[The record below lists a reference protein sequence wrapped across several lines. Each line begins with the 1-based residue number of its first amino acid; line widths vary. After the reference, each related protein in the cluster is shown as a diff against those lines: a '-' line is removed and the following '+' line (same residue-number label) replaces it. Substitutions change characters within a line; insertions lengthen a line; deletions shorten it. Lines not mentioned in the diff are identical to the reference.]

1 MKTGMIAVLMIGSGI
16 TLGNLSQRYGEI
28 KKAEQARTE
37 WAIWQEE
44 KTLTALK
51 AAAESGEES
60 TLAAQAE
67 ETNADNSE
75 KEGQPNTHEASA
87 RKLNLAFYYPEDAK
101 SEDIIDSYAG
111 QVFQELMIMDLD
123 WLADLYELSDIS
135 PSTMASRLGKST
147 KSIMGGYNPR
157 DKKHKPNMPSSWVIH
172 DWKKIHVNFVDGD
185 GHAIE
190 GFSNVKD
197 ILSMASV
204 YTYYTDMMD
213 VDTFAEYS
221 RQLWKNSH
229 SYSLSMGDLYY
240 CSGCLNKTEEEL
252 VREAEEKEFASMGKA
267 GKSEKQGDPET
278 SQALSEGYIERQG
291 VGGYVQGDQA
301 ESRSET
307 ASEMMP
313 EHRKEQTEHR
323 EKQTDP
329 GEEQISVQEDK
340 LTTGQTDET
349 ADVSSD
355 VERKVGEQE
364 KENVLADSQATEAGD
379 GQPTDNYTAEGTKE
393 NVEENEPDRMSM
405 GNINQETG
413 LVGGS
418 GSPADSGLAQ
428 KGQGANGVSG
438 LSGTLFASSS
448 EAENVQGN
456 SSMQGIHGNF
466 SAVQNLQEM
475 ASGQEQALEQES
487 SADHS
492 TDKTDQKKQ
501 AKKTSYDCPGH
512 VDLYIRVKI
521 LGLKDKNGLFS
532 IAKAAEQ
539 ELWEG
544 WTKRNIASVQSISSQ
559 DWFDNYGLSVSSISL
574 STPLTNQ
581 EIEEYMNQLPEDT
594 SVTRRN
600 IVHFALSSV
609 GRVPYYW
616 GGKASAP
623 GYEGNHFGA
632 LIPADDKGRMLRG
645 LDCSGWINWVYW
657 SATGKRLPG
666 ESTSSLCLCG
676 EQISRRE
683 LQPGDII
690 VRTGAG
696 AHVVMFLSWSADGR
710 MNVIHE
716 SSASI
721 NNVSVTTMDAPWPY
735 YRKLVP

>member
-1 MKTGMIAVLMIGSGI
+1 MIGSGI
-16 TLGNLSQRYGEI
+16 ALGNLGQRYGEI
-28 KKAEQARTE
+28 KKAEQANTE
-37 WAIWQEE
+37 WAIRQEG
-44 KTLTALK
+44 KALASLK
-51 AAAESGEES
+51 AVKENEEES
-60 TLAAQAE
+60 TLAAPEEEAE
-67 ETNADNSE
+67 ADNSGEE
-75 KEGQPNTHEASA
+75 KLSAAYEASA
-87 RKLNLAFYYPEDAK
+87 KKLNLAFYYPEDAE

-135 PSTMASRLGKST
+135 PSAMASRLGKST
-147 KSIMGGYNPR
+147 KSIMGSYNPR
-157 DKKHKPNMPSSWVIH
+157 DKKHKPNTPSSWVIH
-172 DWKKIHVNFVDGD
+172 DWKKIHVNFIDGD

-252 VREAEEKEFASMGKA
+252 VREAEEEEFASMGKA
-267 GKSEKQGDPET
+267 GESEKQDGQEAAQD
-278 SQALSEGYIERQG
+278 LSGGYIGDQG
-291 VGGYVQGDQA
+291 VGGYVKGGKA
-301 ESRSET
+301 ENPSEGPSDAASET
-307 ASEMMP
+307 IP
-313 EHRKEQTEHR
+313 ELREEQTE
-323 EKQTDP
+323 EQTHTEEYT
-329 GEEQISVQEDK
+329 EEQSGIQADEQAEDIN
-340 LTTGQTDET
+340 
-349 ADVSSD
+349 
-355 VERKVGEQE
+355 E
-364 KENVLADSQATEAGD
+364 KA
-379 GQPTDNYTAEGTKE
+379 
-393 NVEENEPDRMSM
+393 EENEPDKSSM
-405 GNINQETG
+405 ENLNQETG
-413 LVGGS
+413 FVGGS
-418 GSPADSGLAQ
+418 GSPAGTGLVH
-428 KGQGANGVSG
+428 KGQGVSGVSG
-438 LSGTLFASSS
+438 AAGALFASSS
-448 EAENVQGN
+448 EITNDPGSSSVQG
-456 SSMQGIHGNF
+456 MQGDF
-466 SAVQNLQEM
+466 FAVQNPQEE
-475 ASGQEQALEQES
+475 ASGQGQVLHQES
-487 SADHS
+487 AAEK
-492 TDKTDQKKQ
+492 TDKADKEKK

-521 LGLKDKNGLFS
+521 LGLNDKNGLFS
-532 IAKAAEQ
+532 IAGAAEQ

-559 DWFDNYGLSVSSISL
+559 DWFDDYGLSVSSISL

-581 EIEEYMNQLPEDT
+581 EIEGYMNQLPEDT

-735 YRKLVP
+735 YRKLVE